1 MCAGEEAVAGLEE
14 AGKALKK
21 AVRDGGLAGGVVAA
35 GRRGEV
41 LLLEAAG
48 WRRLVP
54 SPLPTLPNTVFDL
67 ASLTKPVVT
76 ATLASQLVEAGEL
89 KLDYP
94 VKAYLPAFRGDG
106 RDEATVRDLLTHSS
120 GVPAWKNYLADP
132 PTGAAGRQE
141 RLEAVVADICRLPLV
156 ARPGEQF
163 VYSDLG
169 FILLGAVIEGL
180 LGKPLDQAAVERIFV
195 PAAMGGAC
203 FNPPAL
209 LWEACAATEVVE
221 GRVLQG
227 VVHDENARYLGGV
240 AGHAGLFATAE
251 DLGRYCA
258 MMLHGGMGVAGR
270 VLWPGT
276 VAAMTTTQSRHP
288 DQRRGLGWD
297 LDSKY
302 AIQIRGDV
310 FPARGFGHSGFTG
323 TSLWVDPPSGA
334 WVVLLTNQV
343 HPSRGDK
350 EVIGALRREVANAVA
365 RAIIRRTPRGRKT
378 APAGGVATGFE
389 VERGRGWPTLR
400 DKRIG
405 LLTNHSAIDS
415 RRRHLADVL
424 AAWAGVDLVRLFAP
438 EHGLRGELDEPFGD
452 GVDAAT
458 GLQVLSLYGARQA
471 PAADDLADLDAI
483 VFDIQDAGVRFYTY
497 TATLALAM
505 KAAAEANVE
514 VVVLDRPS
522 LLRPDIVD
530 GPLLDRPFASLAE
543 YHPLPVVHGLTAGE
557 LARYANQEYRI
568 GARLTVV
575 ACENY
580 RRDMWFDETGLP
592 WVNPSPNLRS
602 PTAAILYPALGMLER
617 CNLSV
622 GRGTGEPFEVFG
634 APWMDGAELARTLNA
649 WGLAGLSFEPVRF
662 TPAEREFR
670 GQDCSGCRVL
680 LLDREAYQPVATG
693 LRIAAAIEQL
703 WPNKLNIQAV
713 SGLLGDRQAVERLA
727 EGVAVEEVMKRWQAP
742 LADYLARR
750 QAYLLY

>member
-1 MCAGEEAVAGLEE
+1 
-14 AGKALKK
+14 
-21 AVRDGGLAGGVVAA
+21 
-35 GRRGEV
+35 
-41 LLLEAAG
+41 
-48 WRRLVP
+48 
-54 SPLPTLPNTVFDL
+54 
-67 ASLTKPVVT
+67 
-76 ATLASQLVEAGEL
+76 
-89 KLDYP
+89 
-94 VKAYLPAFRGDG
+94 
-106 RDEATVRDLLTHSS
+106 
-120 GVPAWKNYLADP
+120 
-132 PTGAAGRQE
+132 
-141 RLEAVVADICRLPLV
+141 
-156 ARPGEQF
+156 
-163 VYSDLG
+163 
-169 FILLGAVIEGL
+169 
-180 LGKPLDQAAVERIFV
+180 
-195 PAAMGGAC
+195 
-203 FNPPAL
+203 
-209 LWEACAATEVVE
+209 
-221 GRVLQG
+221 
-227 VVHDENARYLGGV
+227 
-240 AGHAGLFATAE
+240 
-251 DLGRYCA
+251 
-258 MMLHGGMGVAGR
+258 
-270 VLWPGT
+270 
-276 VAAMTTTQSRHP
+276 
-288 DQRRGLGWD
+288 
-297 LDSKY
+297 
-302 AIQIRGDV
+302 
-310 FPARGFGHSGFTG
+310 
-323 TSLWVDPPSGA
+323 
-334 WVVLLTNQV
+334 
-343 HPSRGDK
+343 
-350 EVIGALRREVANAVA
+350 
-365 RAIIRRTPRGRKT
+365 
-378 APAGGVATGFE
+378 
-389 VERGRGWPTLR
+389 
-400 DKRIG
+400 
-405 LLTNHSAIDS
+405 
-415 RRRHLADVL
+415 
-424 AAWAGVDLVRLFAP
+424 LVRLFAP

-580 RRDMWFDETGLP
+580 RRDMWFYETGLP